1 MSFVASKFQDQGA
14 PRAALVTTRKDQP
27 GALVIG
33 AGVSGWTTALV
44 LARQGWR
51 VAVVAERFGSDT
63 VSTVAG
69 ALWEWPPSV
78 CGRHHDD
85 QVVLARSAGWAM
97 RSYEHFARL
106 AADARTG
113 VSLRPAVF
121 YFSHSV
127 REDPAELQKMLELEK
142 YVPGFVH
149 DAALI
154 EAHGVNPNTGV
165 VDAYTHLAP
174 TINTDVY
181 LTWLASQA
189 EAEGVKAIRGSI
201 SGPLEELEDRLLSE
215 YGAELIVNCSGLG
228 ARALACDPA
237 MDPHRG
243 ALLRVINDGSS
254 MPPVTAA
261 HAVANNT
268 SNDYQNMV
276 FIVPRGPDRLLLGGL
291 VEPSQYDTD
300 LTLDN
305 YPPLREMLDRCQ
317 EFLPILRGARL
328 DPVDPLRVG
337 LRPFREGGV
346 RLEIQPDTRIVHNY
360 GHGGAG
366 VTLSWG
372 CALDVADLA
381 DAMLAQRCAV

>member
-1 MSFVASKFQDQGA
+1 MSFVASKFQDQRA
-14 PRAALVTTRKDQP
+14 TRAALDTARKDQP

-51 VAVVAERFGSDT
+51 VTVIAERFGSHT

-85 QVVLARSAGWAM
+85 QAVLERSADWAM
-97 RSYEHFARL
+97 RSYECFTRL
-106 AADARTG
+106 AADPRTG
-113 VSLRPAVF
+113 VSLRPTVF

-127 REDPAELQKMLELEK
+127 REDPAELEKMLKLEK

-165 VDAYTHLAP
+165 VDAYSHLAP
-174 TINTDVY
+174 TINTDSY
-181 LTWLASQA
+181 LTWLASKAQ
-189 EAEGVKAIRGSI
+189 AEGVKVIRANI
-201 SGPLEELEDRLLSE
+201 SGPLEENEDQLLSE
-215 YGAELIVNCSGLG
+215 YAAELIVNCSGLG
-228 ARALACDPA
+228 ARELARDLA

-254 MPPVTAA
+254 MPPVTTA

-276 FIVPRGPDRLLLGGL
+276 FIVPRGVDRLLLGGL
-291 VEPSQYDTD
+291 VEPGEYNTE
-300 LTLDN
+300 LTLD
-305 YPPLREMLDRCQ
+305 YPPLREMLERCTD
-317 EFLPILRGARL
+317 FLPILRGARL

-346 RLEIQPDTRIVHNY
+346 RLENQPGTRIVHNY

-372 CALDVADLA
+372 CAHDVAYLA
-381 DAMLAQRCAV
+381 AAMLAQPAGV

>member
-1 MSFVASKFQDQGA
+1 MSFVASTFQNPGET
-14 PRAALVTTRKDQP
+14 RASFVSVRKDQP

-51 VAVVAERFGSDT
+51 VTVVADRFGSDT

-85 QVVLARSAGWAM
+85 HAVLARSAGWAM
-97 RSYEHFARL
+97 HSYQRFTRL
-106 AADARTG
+106 AADPRTG

-127 REDPAELQKMLELEK
+127 REDPAELEKMLELEK

-154 EAHGVNPNTGV
+154 EAHGVNPNSGV
-165 VDAYTHLAP
+165 VDAYSHLAP
-174 TINTDVY
+174 TVNTDRY
-181 LTWLASQA
+181 LNWLASKA
-189 EAEGVKAIRGSI
+189 EAEGVKAIRASI
-201 SGPLEELEDRLLSE
+201 SGPLVEHEDRLLSE
-215 YGAELIVNCSGLG
+215 YGADLIVNCSGLG
-228 ARALACDPA
+228 ARQLAGDLA

-243 ALLRVINDGSS
+243 ALLRVINDGTSI
-254 MPPVTAA
+254 PPVTAA

-268 SNDYQNMV
+268 SSDDQNMV
-276 FIVPRGPDRLLLGGL
+276 FIVPRGADRLLLGGL
-291 VEPSQYDTD
+291 VEPGEYDTN
-300 LTLDN
+300 LTLD
-305 YPPLREMLDRCQ
+305 YPPLREMLERCT
-317 EFLPILRGARL
+317 EFLPILHGARL

-346 RLEIQPDTRIVHNY
+346 RLEMQPGTRIVHNY

-372 CALDVADLA
+372 CAHDVADLA
-381 DAMLAQRCAV
+381 GAMLVRQAAV